1 MSRFLFNNLENLNR
15 SQMRRDRWDY
25 LLNSF
30 LPGMGWV
37 AVACMALYIAYL
49 LGQADGYY
57 NRPW

>member
-1 MSRFLFNNLENLNR
+1 MLLRPA
-15 SQMRRDRWDY
+15 Y